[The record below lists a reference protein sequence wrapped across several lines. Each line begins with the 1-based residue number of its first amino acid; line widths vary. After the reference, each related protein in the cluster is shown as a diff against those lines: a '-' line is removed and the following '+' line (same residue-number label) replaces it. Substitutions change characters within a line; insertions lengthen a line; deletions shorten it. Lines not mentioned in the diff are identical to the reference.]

1 MISTP
6 HDSLDTDHLLKYV
19 EISQFDR
26 GTSTSKMSSRYW
38 CGDGAENPHLSNH
51 IRTKSIKVYR
61 HVGTMGTREG
71 THTQTFCVRDEAF
84 PKWGSYLV
92 VTCSYLLCSYV
103 PSVPRLIVKE
113 RFRENCTS
121 SPPGAH
127 ASASALDIPWP
138 TEHLWQSIPS
148 QGALPRFL
156 KRNWMKLVIVGP
168 CIKASTIHPNWP
180 NHPNLPPSLCF
191 YILWI

>member
-1 MISTP
+1 MWRRRWKP
-6 HDSLDTDHLLKYV
+6 PPQQPYQD
-19 EISQFDR
+19 
-26 GTSTSKMSSRYW
+26 
-38 CGDGAENPHLSNH
+38 
-51 IRTKSIKVYR
+51 KVYQSVSACG
-61 HVGTMGTREG
+61 HEG
-71 THTQTFCVRDEAF
+71 GNTHTQTFCVRDEAF

-121 SPPGAH
+121 SSPGAH